1 LEVLKTNVSTH
12 LFLPIVKQGVLTNA
26 YPKMVTRVTEQVIK
40 PILPHKLAVCG
51 QKVDFAGSKYFWKSI
66 PQLRLYP
73 NAHYQGLADGAPENW
88 TFLNSVTATQ
98 ILDFYHAEMEIIQPK
113 RVSKSVVEG
122 FHDAITYFRNH
133 HHQMHYVEAIAANL
147 PIGSGITEAACK
159 VIIKARL
166 CCSGMKWKDRCD
178 RISIK

>member
-1 LEVLKTNVSTH
+1 L
-12 LFLPIVKQGVLTNA
+12 
-26 YPKMVTRVTEQVIK
+26 
-40 PILPHKLAVCG
+40 
-51 QKVDFAGSKYFWKSI
+51 
-66 PQLRLYP
+66 
-73 NAHYQGLADGAPENW
+73 
-88 TFLNSVTATQ
+88 LNSVTATQ

>member
-1 LEVLKTNVSTH
+1 MAEQSSAIFWVLNC
-12 LFLPIVKQGVLTNA
+12 PIYL
-26 YPKMVTRVTEQVIK
+26 
-40 PILPHKLAVCG
+40 
-51 QKVDFAGSKYFWKSI
+51 
-66 PQLRLYP
+66 LRCY
-73 NAHYQGLADGAPENW
+73 
-88 TFLNSVTATQ
+88 
-98 ILDFYHAEMEIIQPK
+98 
-113 RVSKSVVEG
+113 KSVVEG